1 MIVIWTMSDEQSNNS
16 LSLQSQ
22 LFQLANTIH
31 NMEEPNIGK
40 IIKEV
45 LAQQGRSITWLAQQM
60 GTTRNLVYKMFD
72 REIIYTDRLL
82 QISQLLDYDF
92 FKCYSDY
99 IKEKKKESFNLEQ

>member
-1 MIVIWTMSDEQSNNS
+1 MDLKQ
-16 LSLQSQ
+16 LSLQNQ
-22 LFQLANTIH
+22 LFQLANTIRH
-31 NMEEPNIGK
+31 MEEPNIGK